1 MEEKKEL
8 WMVQTKRADFSG
20 LAMRLGVSPV
30 AVRVMRNRGLT
41 EEAEMRKYLY
51 GTLDDLYDPR
61 LMKGMEQA
69 AEMIVRKL
77 KEGKH
82 VRIIGDYDID
92 GVCSTYILLKG
103 FQRAAKELSQR
114 CSLEAGRYSVEKE
127 NDAQIDYEIP
137 DRIKDGYGINE
148 SIIRQASADGVDTL
162 VTCDNGIAALREIS
176 IAKQLGMTV
185 VVTDHHEV
193 PVDEYGQI
201 LPPADAVVDPKQD
214 GETYPFHEICGAVV
228 AWKLIRVLYEKLGIP
243 ESEWMDLLEFA
254 AIATVGDVM
263 KLQDENRLIVKYGLK
278 KIGSTKNTGLR
289 KLIEKNN
296 LDIENLSAYHIG
308 FVIGPCLNAGGR
320 LKSAKVALRMLL
332 AEDPEWAGEMADE
345 LKELNDMR
353 KDMTA
358 KGEAEAIEQVEK
370 QYMDDKVL
378 VVFLPECH
386 ESLAGIIAGRLREH
400 FHKPSFVLTRGE
412 TTAKGSGRSIEQYHM
427 YQGLCKVSDLL
438 AKFGGHPM
446 AAGLS
451 LEEKDID
458 EFRRRLNADAE
469 LTEEDFV
476 PKIWID
482 VPMPFEYVNE
492 KIVQELKDLEPFG
505 QGNEKPLF
513 AQKSLVIRNVRV
525 LGKNR
530 NVVKMNLVTETGQ
543 PVDGLLFAD
552 GDRFLEEQ
560 AGRNMIDMIYYPDV
574 NEYNGTRTLQAVI
587 RNYKFH

>member
-20 LAMRLGVSPV
+20 LAMRLGVSLV

-69 AEMIVRKL
+69 AELIVRKL

-332 AEDPEWAGEMADE
+332 AEDPERAGEMADE

-438 AKFGGHPM
+438 VKFGGHPM

-530 NVVKMNLVTETGQ
+530 NVVKLNLVTETGQ

>member
-1 MEEKKEL
+1 MQKKKEI
-8 WMVQTKRADFSG
+8 WMLQTKRADFNG

-30 AVRVMRNRGLT
+30 AVRIMRNRGLLD
-41 EEAEMRKYLY
+41 EREMRKYLY

-61 LMKGMEQA
+61 QMKGMETA
-69 AEMIVRKL
+69 AGIIEKKL
-77 KEGKH
+77 IEGKKI
-82 VRIIGDYDID
+82 RIIGDYDID

-103 FQRAAKELSQR
+103 FHRAA
-114 CSLEAGRYSVEKE
+114 G
-127 NDAQIDYEIP
+127 NGQIDYEIP
-137 DRIKDGYGINE
+137 DRIRDGYGINE
-148 SIIRQASADGVDTL
+148 SIIRQAAEDGIDTL
-162 VTCDNGIAALREIS
+162 VTCDNGIAALKEIS

-193 PVDEYGQI
+193 PVDVYGQI

-214 GETYPFHEICGAVV
+214 GETYPYHEICGAVV
-228 AWKLIRVLYEKLGIP
+228 AWKLINVIYEDLGIP
-243 ESEWMDLLEFA
+243 EHEWMELLEFA

-289 KLIEKNN
+289 MLVEKNN
-296 LDIENLSAYHIG
+296 LDINNLSAYHIG

-332 AEDPEWAGEMADE
+332 EQDPDRVSGLADE
-345 LKELNDMR
+345 LKELNDVR

-358 KGEAEAIEQVEK
+358 RGETEAIEQVERF
-370 QYMDDKVL
+370 YMSDKVL

-412 TTAKGSGRSIEQYHM
+412 QSAKGSGRSIEAYHM
-427 YQGLCKVSDLL
+427 YQGLCEVSDLL
-438 AKFGGHPM
+438 VKFGGHPM

-451 LEEKDID
+451 IEESDID
-458 EFRRRLNADAE
+458 EFRRRLNENAK
-469 LTEEDFV
+469 LTEDDFV
-476 PKIWID
+476 PQIWID

-492 KIVQELKDLEPFG
+492 KIVDELKGLEPFG

-513 AQKSLVIRNVRV
+513 AQKSLTIRNVRV

-530 NVVKMNLVTETGQ
+530 NVVKMNLVTNTGH
-543 PVDGLLFAD
+543 PFDGLLFAD

-560 AGRNMIDMIYYPDV
+560 TGQNTIDMIYYPDV
-574 NEYNGTRTLQAVI
+574 NEYNGTRTLQAI
-587 RNYKFH
+587 IKNYKFR

>member
-20 LAMRLGVSPV
+20 LAMRLEVSPV

-69 AEMIVRKL
+69 AELIARKL

-332 AEDPEWAGEMADE
+332 AEDPERAGEMADE

-386 ESLAGIIAGRLREH
+386 ESLAGIVAGRLREH

-438 AKFGGHPM
+438 VKFGGHPM

-513 AQKSLVIRNVRV
+513 AQKNLVIRNARV

-530 NVVKMNLVTETGQ
+530 NVVKLNLVTETGQ

>member
-1 MEEKKEL
+1 MQKKKEI
-8 WMVQTKRADFSG
+8 WMLQTKRADFNG

-30 AVRVMRNRGLT
+30 AVRIMRNRGLLD
-41 EEAEMRKYLY
+41 EREMRKYLY

-61 LMKGMEQA
+61 QMKGMETA
-69 AEMIVRKL
+69 AGIIEKKL
-77 KEGKH
+77 IEGKKI
-82 VRIIGDYDID
+82 RIIGDYDID

-103 FQRAAKELSQR
+103 FHRAA
-114 CSLEAGRYSVEKE
+114 G
-127 NDAQIDYEIP
+127 NGQIDYEMP
-137 DRIKDGYGINE
+137 DRIRDGYGINE
-148 SIIRQASADGVDTL
+148 SIIRQAAEDGIDTL
-162 VTCDNGIAALREIS
+162 VTCDNGIAALKEIS

-193 PVDEYGQI
+193 PVDAYGQI

-332 AEDPEWAGEMADE
+332 AEDPERAGEMADE

-438 AKFGGHPM
+438 VKFGGHPM

-513 AQKSLVIRNVRV
+513 AQKSLTIRNVRV

-530 NVVKMNLVTETGQ
+530 NVVKMNLVTNTGH
-543 PVDGLLFAD
+543 PFDGLLFAD

-560 AGRNMIDMIYYPDV
+560 TGQNTIDMIYYPDV
-574 NEYNGTRTLQAVI
+574 NEYNGTRTLQAI
-587 RNYKFH
+587 IKNYKFR

>member
-1 MEEKKEL
+1 MQKKKEI
-8 WMVQTKRADFSG
+8 WMLQTKRADFNG

-30 AVRVMRNRGLT
+30 AVRIMRNRGLLD
-41 EEAEMRKYLY
+41 EREMRKYLY

-61 LMKGMEQA
+61 QMKGMETA
-69 AEMIVRKL
+69 AGIIEKKL
-77 KEGKH
+77 IEGKKI
-82 VRIIGDYDID
+82 RIIGDYDID

-103 FQRAAKELSQR
+103 FHRAA
-114 CSLEAGRYSVEKE
+114 G
-127 NDAQIDYEIP
+127 NGQIDYEIP
-137 DRIKDGYGINE
+137 DRIRDGYGINE
-148 SIIRQASADGVDTL
+148 SIIRQAAEDGIDTL
-162 VTCDNGIAALREIS
+162 VTCDNGIAALKEIS

-193 PVDEYGQI
+193 PVDAYGQI

-214 GETYPFHEICGAVV
+214 GETYPYHEICGAVV
-228 AWKLIRVLYEKLGIP
+228 AWKLINVIYKDLGIP
-243 ESEWMDLLEFA
+243 EHEWMELLEFA

-289 KLIEKNN
+289 MLVEKNN
-296 LDIENLSAYHIG
+296 LDINNLSAYHIG

-332 AEDPEWAGEMADE
+332 EQDPDRVSGLADE
-345 LKELNDMR
+345 LKELNDVR

-358 KGEAEAIEQVEK
+358 KGETEAIEQVERF
-370 QYMDDKVL
+370 YMSDKVL

-412 TTAKGSGRSIEQYHM
+412 QSAKGSGRSIEAYHM
-427 YQGLCKVSDLL
+427 YQGLCEVSDLL
-438 AKFGGHPM
+438 VKFGGHPM

-451 LEEKDID
+451 IEESDID
-458 EFRRRLNADAE
+458 EFRRRLNENAK
-469 LTEEDFV
+469 LTEDDFV
-476 PKIWID
+476 PQIWID

-492 KIVQELKDLEPFG
+492 KIVDELKGLEPFG

-513 AQKSLVIRNVRV
+513 AQKSLTIRNVRV

-530 NVVKMNLVTETGQ
+530 NVVKMNLVTNTGH
-543 PVDGLLFAD
+543 PFDGLLFAD

-560 AGRNMIDMIYYPDV
+560 TGQNTIDMIYYPDV
-574 NEYNGTRTLQAVI
+574 NEYNGTRTLQAI
-587 RNYKFH
+587 IKNYKFR

>member
-1 MEEKKEL
+1 MQKKKEI
-8 WMVQTKRADFSG
+8 WMLQTKRADFNG

-30 AVRVMRNRGLT
+30 AVRIMRNRGLLD
-41 EEAEMRKYLY
+41 EREMRKYLY

-61 LMKGMEQA
+61 QMKGMETA
-69 AEMIVRKL
+69 AGIIEKKL
-77 KEGKH
+77 IEGKKI
-82 VRIIGDYDID
+82 RIIGDYDID

-103 FQRAAKELSQR
+103 FHRAA
-114 CSLEAGRYSVEKE
+114 G
-127 NDAQIDYEIP
+127 NGQIDYEIP
-137 DRIKDGYGINE
+137 DRIRDGYGINE
-148 SIIRQASADGVDTL
+148 SIIRQAAEDGIDTL
-162 VTCDNGIAALREIS
+162 VTCDNGIAALKEIS

-193 PVDEYGQI
+193 PVDVYGQI

-214 GETYPFHEICGAVV
+214 GETYPYHEICGAVV
-228 AWKLIRVLYEKLGIP
+228 AWKLINVIYEDLGIP
-243 ESEWMDLLEFA
+243 EHEWMELLEFA

-289 KLIEKNN
+289 MLVEKNN
-296 LDIENLSAYHIG
+296 LDINNLSAYHIG

-320 LKSAKVALRMLL
+320 LKSAKIALRMLL
-332 AEDPEWAGEMADE
+332 EQDADRVSGLADE
-345 LKELNDMR
+345 LKELNDVR

-358 KGEAEAIEQVEK
+358 KGETEAIEQVERF
-370 QYMDDKVL
+370 YMSDKVL

-412 TTAKGSGRSIEQYHM
+412 QSAKGSGRSIEAYHM
-427 YQGLCKVSDLL
+427 YQGLCEVSDLL
-438 AKFGGHPM
+438 VKFGGHPM

-451 LEEKDID
+451 IEESDID
-458 EFRRRLNADAE
+458 EFRRRLNGNVK
-469 LTEEDFV
+469 LTDDDFV
-476 PKIWID
+476 PQIWID

-492 KIVQELKDLEPFG
+492 KIVDELKGLEPFG

-513 AQKSLVIRNVRV
+513 AQKSLTIRNVRV

-530 NVVKMNLVTETGQ
+530 NVVKMNLVTNTGH
-543 PVDGLLFAD
+543 PFDGLLFAD

-560 AGRNMIDMIYYPDV
+560 TGQNTIDMIYYPDV
-574 NEYNGTRTLQAVI
+574 NEYNGTRTLQAI
-587 RNYKFH
+587 IKNYKFR

>member
-1 MEEKKEL
+1 MQKKKEI
-8 WMVQTKRADFSG
+8 WMLQTKRADFNG

-30 AVRVMRNRGLT
+30 AVRIMRNRGLLD
-41 EEAEMRKYLY
+41 EREMRKYLH

-61 LMKGMEQA
+61 QMKGMETA
-69 AEMIVRKL
+69 AGIIEKKL
-77 KEGKH
+77 IEGKKI
-82 VRIIGDYDID
+82 RIIGDYDID

-103 FQRAAKELSQR
+103 FHRAA
-114 CSLEAGRYSVEKE
+114 G
-127 NDAQIDYEIP
+127 NGQIDYEIP
-137 DRIKDGYGINE
+137 DRIRDGYGINE
-148 SIIRQASADGVDTL
+148 SIIRQAAEDGIDTL
-162 VTCDNGIAALREIS
+162 VTCDNGIAALKEIS

-193 PVDEYGQI
+193 PVDAYGQI

-214 GETYPFHEICGAVV
+214 GETYPYHEICGAVV
-228 AWKLIRVLYEKLGIP
+228 AWKLINVIYEDLEIP
-243 ESEWMDLLEFA
+243 EHEWMELLEFA

-289 KLIEKNN
+289 MLVEKNN
-296 LDIENLSAYHIG
+296 LDINNLSAYHIG

-320 LKSAKVALRMLL
+320 LKSAKIALRMLL
-332 AEDPEWAGEMADE
+332 EQDPDRVSGLADE
-345 LKELNDMR
+345 LKELNDVR

-358 KGEAEAIEQVEK
+358 RGETEAIEQVERF
-370 QYMDDKVL
+370 YMSDKVL

-412 TTAKGSGRSIEQYHM
+412 QSAKGSGRSIEAYHM
-427 YQGLCKVSDLL
+427 YQGLCEVSDLL
-438 AKFGGHPM
+438 VKFGGHPM

-451 LEEKDID
+451 IEESDID
-458 EFRRRLNADAE
+458 EFRRRLNENAK
-469 LTEEDFV
+469 LTEDDFV
-476 PKIWID
+476 PQIWID

-492 KIVQELKDLEPFG
+492 KIVDEVKGLEPFG

-513 AQKSLVIRNVRV
+513 AQKSLTIRNVRV

-530 NVVKMNLVTETGQ
+530 NVVKMNLVTNTGH
-543 PVDGLLFAD
+543 PFDGLLFAD

-560 AGRNMIDMIYYPDV
+560 TGQNTIDMIYYPDV
-574 NEYNGTRTLQAVI
+574 NEYNGTRTLQAI
-587 RNYKFH
+587 IKNYKFR

>member
-1 MEEKKEL
+1 MQKKKEI
-8 WMVQTKRADFSG
+8 WMLQTKRADFNG

-30 AVRVMRNRGLT
+30 AVRIMRNRGLLD
-41 EEAEMRKYLY
+41 EREMRKYLY

-61 LMKGMEQA
+61 QMKGMETA
-69 AEMIVRKL
+69 AGIIEKKL
-77 KEGKH
+77 IEGKKI
-82 VRIIGDYDID
+82 RIIGDYDID

-103 FQRAAKELSQR
+103 FHRAA
-114 CSLEAGRYSVEKE
+114 G
-127 NDAQIDYEIP
+127 NGQIDYEIP
-137 DRIKDGYGINE
+137 DRIRDGYGINE
-148 SIIRQASADGVDTL
+148 SIIRQAAEDGIDTL
-162 VTCDNGIAALREIS
+162 VTCDNGIAALKEIS

-193 PVDEYGQI
+193 PVDAYGQI

-214 GETYPFHEICGAVV
+214 GETYPYHEICGAVV
-228 AWKLIRVLYEKLGIP
+228 AWKLINVIYEDLGIP
-243 ESEWMDLLEFA
+243 EHEWMELLEFA

-289 KLIEKNN
+289 MLVEKNN
-296 LDIENLSAYHIG
+296 LDINNLSAYHIG

-332 AEDPEWAGEMADE
+332 EQDPDRVSGLADE
-345 LKELNDMR
+345 LKELNDVR

-358 KGEAEAIEQVEK
+358 KGETEAIEQVERF
-370 QYMDDKVL
+370 YMSDKVL

-412 TTAKGSGRSIEQYHM
+412 QSAKGSGRSIEAYHM
-427 YQGLCKVSDLL
+427 YQGLCEVSDLL
-438 AKFGGHPM
+438 VKFGGHPM

-451 LEEKDID
+451 IEESDID
-458 EFRRRLNADAE
+458 EFRRRLNENAK
-469 LTEEDFV
+469 LTEDDFV
-476 PKIWID
+476 TQIWID

-492 KIVQELKDLEPFG
+492 KIVDELKGLEPFG

-513 AQKSLVIRNVRV
+513 AQKSLTIRNVRV

-530 NVVKMNLVTETGQ
+530 NVVKMNLVTNTGH
-543 PVDGLLFAD
+543 PFDGLLFAD

-560 AGRNMIDMIYYPDV
+560 TGQNTIDMIYYPDV
-574 NEYNGTRTLQAVI
+574 NEYNGTRTLQAI
-587 RNYKFH
+587 IKNYKFR

>member
-1 MEEKKEL
+1 MQKKKEI
-8 WMVQTKRADFSG
+8 WMLQTKRADFNG

-30 AVRVMRNRGLT
+30 AVRIMRNRGLLD
-41 EEAEMRKYLY
+41 EREMRKYLY

-61 LMKGMEQA
+61 QMKGMETA
-69 AEMIVRKL
+69 AGIIEKKL
-77 KEGKH
+77 IEGKKI
-82 VRIIGDYDID
+82 RIIGDYDID

-103 FQRAAKELSQR
+103 FHRAA
-114 CSLEAGRYSVEKE
+114 G
-127 NDAQIDYEIP
+127 NGQIDYEIP
-137 DRIKDGYGINE
+137 DRIRDGYGINE
-148 SIIRQASADGVDTL
+148 SIIRQAAEDGIDTL
-162 VTCDNGIAALREIS
+162 VTCDNGIAALKEIS

-193 PVDEYGQI
+193 PVDVYGQI

-214 GETYPFHEICGAVV
+214 GETYPYHEICGAVV
-228 AWKLIRVLYEKLGIP
+228 AWKLINVIYEDLGIP
-243 ESEWMDLLEFA
+243 EHEWMELLEFA

-289 KLIEKNN
+289 MLVEKNN
-296 LDIENLSAYHIG
+296 LDINNLSAYHIG

-332 AEDPEWAGEMADE
+332 EQDPDRVSGLADE
-345 LKELNDMR
+345 LKELNDVR

-358 KGEAEAIEQVEK
+358 KGETEAIEQVERF
-370 QYMDDKVL
+370 YMSDKVL

-412 TTAKGSGRSIEQYHM
+412 QSAKGSGRSIEAYHM
-427 YQGLCKVSDLL
+427 YQGLCEVSDLL
-438 AKFGGHPM
+438 VKFGGHPM

-451 LEEKDID
+451 IEESDID
-458 EFRRRLNADAE
+458 EFRRRLNENAK
-469 LTEEDFV
+469 LTEDDFV
-476 PKIWID
+476 PQIWID

-492 KIVQELKDLEPFG
+492 KIVDELKGLEPFG

-513 AQKSLVIRNVRV
+513 AQKSLTIRNVRV

-530 NVVKMNLVTETGQ
+530 NVVKMNLVTNTGY
-543 PVDGLLFAD
+543 PFDGLLFAD

-560 AGRNMIDMIYYPDV
+560 TGQNTIDMIYYPDV
-574 NEYNGTRTLQAVI
+574 NEYNGTRTLQAI
-587 RNYKFH
+587 IKNYKFR

>member
-1 MEEKKEL
+1 MQKKKEI
-8 WMVQTKRADFSG
+8 WMLQTKRADFNG

-30 AVRVMRNRGLT
+30 AVRIMRNRGLLD
-41 EEAEMRKYLY
+41 EREMRKYLY
-51 GTLDDLYDPR
+51 WTLDDLYDPR
-61 LMKGMEQA
+61 QMKGMETA
-69 AEMIVRKL
+69 AGIIEKKL
-77 KEGKH
+77 IEGKKI
-82 VRIIGDYDID
+82 RIIGDYDID

-103 FQRAAKELSQR
+103 FHRAA
-114 CSLEAGRYSVEKE
+114 G
-127 NDAQIDYEIP
+127 NGQIDYEIP
-137 DRIKDGYGINE
+137 DRIRDGYGINE
-148 SIIRQASADGVDTL
+148 SIIRQAAEDGIDTL
-162 VTCDNGIAALREIS
+162 VTCDNGIAALKEIS

-193 PVDEYGQI
+193 PVDAYGQI

-214 GETYPFHEICGAVV
+214 GETYPYHEICGAVV
-228 AWKLIRVLYEKLGIP
+228 AWKLINVIYEDLGIP
-243 ESEWMDLLEFA
+243 EHEWMELLEFA

-289 KLIEKNN
+289 MLVEKNN
-296 LDIENLSAYHIG
+296 LDINNLSTYHIG

-332 AEDPEWAGEMADE
+332 EQDPDRVSGLADE
-345 LKELNDMR
+345 LKELNDVR

-358 KGEAEAIEQVEK
+358 KGETEAIEQVERF
-370 QYMDDKVL
+370 YMSDKVL

-412 TTAKGSGRSIEQYHM
+412 QSAKGSGRSIEAYHM
-427 YQGLCKVSDLL
+427 YQGLCEVSDLL
-438 AKFGGHPM
+438 VKFGGHPM

-451 LEEKDID
+451 IEESDID
-458 EFRRRLNADAE
+458 EFRRRLNENAK
-469 LTEEDFV
+469 LTEDDFV
-476 PKIWID
+476 PQIWID

-492 KIVQELKDLEPFG
+492 KIVDELKGLEPFG

-513 AQKSLVIRNVRV
+513 AQKSLTIRNVRV

-530 NVVKMNLVTETGQ
+530 NVVKMNLVTNTGH
-543 PVDGLLFAD
+543 PFDGLLFAD

-560 AGRNMIDMIYYPDV
+560 TGQNTIDMIYYPDV
-574 NEYNGTRTLQAVI
+574 NEYNGTRTLQAI
-587 RNYKFH
+587 IKNYKFR

>member
-1 MEEKKEL
+1 MQKKKEI
-8 WMVQTKRADFSG
+8 WMLQTKRADFNG

-30 AVRVMRNRGLT
+30 AVRIMRNRGLLD
-41 EEAEMRKYLY
+41 EREMRKYLY

-61 LMKGMEQA
+61 QMKGMETA
-69 AEMIVRKL
+69 AGIIEKKL
-77 KEGKH
+77 IEGKKI
-82 VRIIGDYDID
+82 RIIGDYDID

-103 FQRAAKELSQR
+103 FHRAAGNR
-114 CSLEAGRYSVEKE
+114 
-127 NDAQIDYEIP
+127 QIDYEIP
-137 DRIKDGYGINE
+137 DRIRDGYGINE
-148 SIIRQASADGVDTL
+148 SIIRQAAEDGIDTL
-162 VTCDNGIAALREIS
+162 VTCDNGIAALKEIS

-193 PVDEYGQI
+193 PVDAYGQI

-214 GETYPFHEICGAVV
+214 GETYPYHEICGAVV
-228 AWKLIRVLYEKLGIP
+228 AWKLINVIYEDLGIP
-243 ESEWMDLLEFA
+243 EHEWMELLEFA

-289 KLIEKNN
+289 MLVEKNN
-296 LDIENLSAYHIG
+296 LDINNLSAYHIG

-332 AEDPEWAGEMADE
+332 EQDPDRVSGLADE
-345 LKELNDMR
+345 LKELNDVR

-358 KGEAEAIEQVEK
+358 KGETEAIEQVERF
-370 QYMDDKVL
+370 YMSDKVL

-412 TTAKGSGRSIEQYHM
+412 QSAKGSGRSIEAYHM
-427 YQGLCKVSDLL
+427 YQGLCEVSDLL
-438 AKFGGHPM
+438 VKFGGHPM

-451 LEEKDID
+451 IEESDID
-458 EFRRRLNADAE
+458 EFRRRLNENAK
-469 LTEEDFV
+469 LTEDDFV
-476 PKIWID
+476 PQIWID

-492 KIVQELKDLEPFG
+492 KIVDELKGLEPFG

-513 AQKSLVIRNVRV
+513 AQKSLTIRNVRV

-530 NVVKMNLVTETGQ
+530 NVVKMNLVTNTGH
-543 PVDGLLFAD
+543 PFDGLLFAD

-560 AGRNMIDMIYYPDV
+560 TGQNTIDMIYYPDV
-574 NEYNGTRTLQAVI
+574 NEYNGTRTLQAI
-587 RNYKFH
+587 IKNYKFR

>member
-1 MEEKKEL
+1 MQKKKEI
-8 WMVQTKRADFSG
+8 WMLQTKRADFNG
-20 LAMRLGVSPV
+20 LAMCLGVSPV
-30 AVRVMRNRGLT
+30 AVRIMRNRGLLD
-41 EEAEMRKYLY
+41 EREMRKYLY

-61 LMKGMEQA
+61 QMKGMETA
-69 AEMIVRKL
+69 AGIIEKKL
-77 KEGKH
+77 IEGKKI
-82 VRIIGDYDID
+82 RIIGDYDID

-103 FQRAAKELSQR
+103 FHRAA
-114 CSLEAGRYSVEKE
+114 G
-127 NDAQIDYEIP
+127 NGQIDYEIP
-137 DRIKDGYGINE
+137 DRIRDGYGINE
-148 SIIRQASADGVDTL
+148 SIIRQAAEDGIDTL
-162 VTCDNGIAALREIS
+162 VTCDNGIAALKEIS

-193 PVDEYGQI
+193 PVDAYGQI

-214 GETYPFHEICGAVV
+214 GETYPYHEICGAVV
-228 AWKLIRVLYEKLGIP
+228 AWKLINVIYEDLGIP
-243 ESEWMDLLEFA
+243 EHEWMELLEFA

-289 KLIEKNN
+289 MLVEKNN
-296 LDIENLSAYHIG
+296 LDINNLSAYHIG

-332 AEDPEWAGEMADE
+332 EQDPDRVSGLADE
-345 LKELNDMR
+345 LKELNDVR

-358 KGEAEAIEQVEK
+358 KGETEAIEQVERF
-370 QYMDDKVL
+370 YMSDKVL

-412 TTAKGSGRSIEQYHM
+412 QSAKGSGRSIEAYHM
-427 YQGLCKVSDLL
+427 YQGLCEVSDLL
-438 AKFGGHPM
+438 VKFGGHPM

-451 LEEKDID
+451 IEESDID
-458 EFRRRLNADAE
+458 EFRRRLNENAK
-469 LTEEDFV
+469 LTEDDFV
-476 PKIWID
+476 PQIWID

-492 KIVQELKDLEPFG
+492 KIVDELKGLEPFG

-513 AQKSLVIRNVRV
+513 AQKSLTIRNVRV

-530 NVVKMNLVTETGQ
+530 NVVKMNLVTNTGHLF
-543 PVDGLLFAD
+543 DGLLFAD

-560 AGRNMIDMIYYPDV
+560 TGQNTIDMIYYPDV
-574 NEYNGTRTLQAVI
+574 NEYNGTRTLQAI
-587 RNYKFH
+587 IKNYKFR

>member
-1 MEEKKEL
+1 MQKKKEI
-8 WMVQTKRADFSG
+8 WMLQTKRADFNG

-30 AVRVMRNRGLT
+30 AVRIMRNRGLLD
-41 EEAEMRKYLY
+41 ESEMRKYLY

-61 LMKGMEQA
+61 QMKGMETA
-69 AEMIVRKL
+69 AGIIEKKL
-77 KEGKH
+77 IEGKKI
-82 VRIIGDYDID
+82 RIIGDYDID

-103 FQRAAKELSQR
+103 FHRAA
-114 CSLEAGRYSVEKE
+114 G
-127 NDAQIDYEIP
+127 NGQIDYEIP
-137 DRIKDGYGINE
+137 DRIRDGYGINE
-148 SIIRQASADGVDTL
+148 SIIRQAAEDGIDTL
-162 VTCDNGIAALREIS
+162 VTCDNGIAALKEIS

-193 PVDEYGQI
+193 PVDAYGQI

-214 GETYPFHEICGAVV
+214 GETYPYHEICGAVV
-228 AWKLIRVLYEKLGIP
+228 AWKLINVIYEDLGIP
-243 ESEWMDLLEFA
+243 EHEWMELLEFA

-289 KLIEKNN
+289 MLVEKNN
-296 LDIENLSAYHIG
+296 LDINNLSAYHIG

-332 AEDPEWAGEMADE
+332 EQDPDRVSGLADE
-345 LKELNDMR
+345 LKELNDVR

-358 KGEAEAIEQVEK
+358 KGETEAIEQVERF
-370 QYMDDKVL
+370 YMSDKVL

-412 TTAKGSGRSIEQYHM
+412 QSAKGSGRSIEAYHM
-427 YQGLCKVSDLL
+427 YQGLCEVSDLL
-438 AKFGGHPM
+438 VKFGGHPM

-451 LEEKDID
+451 IEESDID
-458 EFRRRLNADAE
+458 EFRRRLNENAK
-469 LTEEDFV
+469 LTEDDFV
-476 PKIWID
+476 PQIWID

-492 KIVQELKDLEPFG
+492 KIVDELKGLEPFG

-513 AQKSLVIRNVRV
+513 AQKSLTIRNVRV

-530 NVVKMNLVTETGQ
+530 NVVKMNLVTNTGH
-543 PVDGLLFAD
+543 PFDGLLFAD

-560 AGRNMIDMIYYPDV
+560 TGQNTIDMISYPDV
-574 NEYNGTRTLQAVI
+574 NEYNGTRTLQAI
-587 RNYKFH
+587 IKNYKFR

>member
-1 MEEKKEL
+1 MQKKKEI
-8 WMVQTKRADFSG
+8 WMLQTKRADFNG

-30 AVRVMRNRGLT
+30 AVRIMRNRGLLD
-41 EEAEMRKYLY
+41 EREMRKYLY

-61 LMKGMEQA
+61 QMKGMETA
-69 AEMIVRKL
+69 AGIIEKKL
-77 KEGKH
+77 IEGKKI
-82 VRIIGDYDID
+82 RIIGDYDID

-103 FQRAAKELSQR
+103 FHRAA
-114 CSLEAGRYSVEKE
+114 G
-127 NDAQIDYEIP
+127 NGQIDYEIP
-137 DRIKDGYGINE
+137 DRIRDGYGINE
-148 SIIRQASADGVDTL
+148 SIIRQAAEDGIDTL
-162 VTCDNGIAALREIS
+162 VTCDNGIAALKEIS

-193 PVDEYGQI
+193 PVDAYGQI

-214 GETYPFHEICGAVV
+214 GERYPYHEICGAVV
-228 AWKLIRVLYEKLGIP
+228 AWKLINVIYEDLGIP
-243 ESEWMDLLEFA
+243 EHEWMELLEFA

-289 KLIEKNN
+289 MLVEKNN
-296 LDIENLSAYHIG
+296 LDINNLSAYHIG

-332 AEDPEWAGEMADE
+332 EQDPDRVSGLADE
-345 LKELNDMR
+345 LKELNDVR

-358 KGEAEAIEQVEK
+358 KGETEAIEQVERF
-370 QYMDDKVL
+370 YMSDKVL

-412 TTAKGSGRSIEQYHM
+412 QSAKGSGRSIEAYHM
-427 YQGLCKVSDLL
+427 YQGLCEVSDLL
-438 AKFGGHPM
+438 VKFGGHPM

-451 LEEKDID
+451 IEESDID
-458 EFRRRLNADAE
+458 EFRRRLNENAK
-469 LTEEDFV
+469 LTEDDFV
-476 PKIWID
+476 PQIWID

-492 KIVQELKDLEPFG
+492 KIVDELKGLEPFG
-505 QGNEKPLF
+505 QGNEKPLL
-513 AQKSLVIRNVRV
+513 AQKSLTIRNVRV

-530 NVVKMNLVTETGQ
+530 NVVKMNLVTNTGH
-543 PVDGLLFAD
+543 PFDGLLFAD

-560 AGRNMIDMIYYPDV
+560 TGQNTIDMIYYPDV
-574 NEYNGTRTLQAVI
+574 NEYNGTRTLQAI
-587 RNYKFH
+587 IKNYKFR

>member
-69 AEMIVRKL
+69 AELIARKL

-214 GETYPFHEICGAVV
+214 GGTYPFHEICGAVV

-332 AEDPEWAGEMADE
+332 AEDPERAGEMADE

-438 AKFGGHPM
+438 VKFGGHPM

-513 AQKSLVIRNVRV
+513 AQKSLVIRNARV

-530 NVVKMNLVTETGQ
+530 NVVKLNLVTETGQ

-587 RNYKFH
+587 RNYKCH

>member
-69 AEMIVRKL
+69 AELIARKL

-332 AEDPEWAGEMADE
+332 AEDPERAGEMADE

-438 AKFGGHPM
+438 VKFGGHPM

-513 AQKSLVIRNVRV
+513 AQKSLTIRNVRV

-530 NVVKMNLVTETGQ
+530 NVVKMNLVTNTGH
-543 PVDGLLFAD
+543 PFDGLLFAD

-560 AGRNMIDMIYYPDV
+560 TGQNTIDMIYYPDV

>member
-1 MEEKKEL
+1 MQKKKEI
-8 WMVQTKRADFSG
+8 WMLQTKRADFNG

-30 AVRVMRNRGLT
+30 AVRIMRNRGLLD
-41 EEAEMRKYLY
+41 EREMRKYLY

-61 LMKGMEQA
+61 QMKGMETA
-69 AEMIVRKL
+69 AGIIEKKL
-77 KEGKH
+77 IEGKKI
-82 VRIIGDYDID
+82 RIIGDYDID

-103 FQRAAKELSQR
+103 FHRAA
-114 CSLEAGRYSVEKE
+114 G
-127 NDAQIDYEIP
+127 NGQIDYEIP
-137 DRIKDGYGINE
+137 DRIRDGYGINE
-148 SIIRQASADGVDTL
+148 SIIRQAAEDGIDTL
-162 VTCDNGIAALREIS
+162 VTCDNGIAALKEIS

-193 PVDEYGQI
+193 PVDVYGQI

-214 GETYPFHEICGAVV
+214 GETYPYHEICGAVV
-228 AWKLIRVLYEKLGIP
+228 AWKLINVIYEDLGIP
-243 ESEWMDLLEFA
+243 EHEWMELLEFA

-289 KLIEKNN
+289 MLVEKNN
-296 LDIENLSAYHIG
+296 LDINNLSAYHIG

-332 AEDPEWAGEMADE
+332 EQDPDRVSGLADE
-345 LKELNDMR
+345 LKELNDVR

-358 KGEAEAIEQVEK
+358 KGETEAIEQVERF
-370 QYMDDKVL
+370 YMSDKVL

-412 TTAKGSGRSIEQYHM
+412 QSAKGSGRSIEAYHM
-427 YQGLCKVSDLL
+427 YQGLCEVSDLL
-438 AKFGGHPM
+438 VKFGGHPM

-451 LEEKDID
+451 IEESDID
-458 EFRRRLNADAE
+458 EFRRRLNENAK
-469 LTEEDFV
+469 LTEDDFV
-476 PKIWID
+476 PQIWID

-492 KIVQELKDLEPFG
+492 KIVDEVKGLEPFG

-513 AQKSLVIRNVRV
+513 AQKSLTIRNVRV

-530 NVVKMNLVTETGQ
+530 NVVKMNLVTNTGH
-543 PVDGLLFAD
+543 PFDGLLFAD

-560 AGRNMIDMIYYPDV
+560 TGQNTIDMIYYPDV
-574 NEYNGTRTLQAVI
+574 NEYNGTRTLQAI
-587 RNYKFH
+587 IKNYKFR

>member
-69 AEMIVRKL
+69 AELIVRKL

-332 AEDPEWAGEMADE
+332 AEDPERAGEMADE

-438 AKFGGHPM
+438 VKFGGHPM

-458 EFRRRLNADAE
+458 EFRRRLNADAK

-513 AQKSLVIRNVRV
+513 AQKSLVIRNARV

-530 NVVKMNLVTETGQ
+530 NVVKLNLVTETGQ

>member
-1 MEEKKEL
+1 MQKKKEI
-8 WMVQTKRADFSG
+8 WMLQTKRADFNG

-30 AVRVMRNRGLT
+30 AVRIMRNRGLLD
-41 EEAEMRKYLY
+41 EREMRKYLY

-61 LMKGMEQA
+61 QMKGMETA
-69 AEMIVRKL
+69 AGIIEKKL
-77 KEGKH
+77 IEGKKI
-82 VRIIGDYDID
+82 RIIGDYDID

-103 FQRAAKELSQR
+103 FHRAA
-114 CSLEAGRYSVEKE
+114 G
-127 NDAQIDYEIP
+127 NGQIDYEIP
-137 DRIKDGYGINE
+137 DRIRDGYGINE
-148 SIIRQASADGVDTL
+148 SIIRQAAEDGIDTL
-162 VTCDNGIAALREIS
+162 VTCDNGIAALKEIS

-193 PVDEYGQI
+193 PVDAYGQI

-214 GETYPFHEICGAVV
+214 GETYPYHEICGAVV
-228 AWKLIRVLYEKLGIP
+228 AWKLINVIYEDLGIP
-243 ESEWMDLLEFA
+243 EHEWMELLEFA

-289 KLIEKNN
+289 MLVEKNN
-296 LDIENLSAYHIG
+296 LDINNLSTYHIG

-332 AEDPEWAGEMADE
+332 EQDPDRVSGLADE
-345 LKELNDMR
+345 LKELNDVR

-358 KGEAEAIEQVEK
+358 KGETEAIEQVERF
-370 QYMDDKVL
+370 YMSDKVL

-412 TTAKGSGRSIEQYHM
+412 QSAKGSGRSIEAYHM
-427 YQGLCKVSDLL
+427 YQGLCEVSDLL
-438 AKFGGHPM
+438 VKFGGHPM

-451 LEEKDID
+451 IEESDID
-458 EFRRRLNADAE
+458 EFRRRLNENAK
-469 LTEEDFV
+469 LTEDDFV
-476 PKIWID
+476 PQIWID
-482 VPMPFEYVNE
+482 VQMPFEYVNE
-492 KIVQELKDLEPFG
+492 KIVDELKGLEPFG

-513 AQKSLVIRNVRV
+513 AQKSLTIRNVRV

-530 NVVKMNLVTETGQ
+530 NVVKMNLVTNTGH
-543 PVDGLLFAD
+543 PFDGLLFAD

-560 AGRNMIDMIYYPDV
+560 TGQNTIDMIYYPDV
-574 NEYNGTRTLQAVI
+574 NEYNGTRTLQAI
-587 RNYKFH
+587 IKN

>member
-1 MEEKKEL
+1 MQKKKEI
-8 WMVQTKRADFSG
+8 WMLQTKRADFNG

-30 AVRVMRNRGLT
+30 AVRIMRNRGLLD
-41 EEAEMRKYLY
+41 EREMRKYLY
-51 GTLDDLYDPR
+51 GSLDDLYDPR
-61 LMKGMEQA
+61 QMKGMETA
-69 AEMIVRKL
+69 AGIIEKKL
-77 KEGKH
+77 IEGKKI
-82 VRIIGDYDID
+82 RIIGDYDID

-103 FQRAAKELSQR
+103 FHRAA
-114 CSLEAGRYSVEKE
+114 G
-127 NDAQIDYEIP
+127 NGQIDYEIP
-137 DRIKDGYGINE
+137 DRIRDGYGINE
-148 SIIRQASADGVDTL
+148 SIIRQAAEDGIDTL
-162 VTCDNGIAALREIS
+162 VTCDNGIAALKEIS

-193 PVDEYGQI
+193 PVDVYGQI

-214 GETYPFHEICGAVV
+214 GETYPYHEICGAVV
-228 AWKLIRVLYEKLGIP
+228 AWKLINVIYEDLGIP
-243 ESEWMDLLEFA
+243 EHEWMELLEFA

-289 KLIEKNN
+289 MLVEKNN
-296 LDIENLSAYHIG
+296 LDINNLSAYHIG

-320 LKSAKVALRMLL
+320 LKSAKIALRMLL
-332 AEDPEWAGEMADE
+332 EQDPDRVSGLADE
-345 LKELNDMR
+345 LKELNDVR

-358 KGEAEAIEQVEK
+358 RGETEAIEQVERF
-370 QYMDDKVL
+370 YMSDKVL

-412 TTAKGSGRSIEQYHM
+412 QSAKGSGRSIEAYHM
-427 YQGLCKVSDLL
+427 YQGLCEVSDLL
-438 AKFGGHPM
+438 VKFGGHPM

-451 LEEKDID
+451 IEESDID
-458 EFRRRLNADAE
+458 EFRRRLNENAK
-469 LTEEDFV
+469 LTEDDFV
-476 PKIWID
+476 PQIWID

-492 KIVQELKDLEPFG
+492 KIVDEVKGLEPFG

-513 AQKSLVIRNVRV
+513 AQKSLTIRNVRV

-530 NVVKMNLVTETGQ
+530 NVVKMNLVTNTGH
-543 PVDGLLFAD
+543 PFDGLLFAD

-560 AGRNMIDMIYYPDV
+560 TGQNTIDMIYYPDV
-574 NEYNGTRTLQAVI
+574 NEYNGTRTLQAI
-587 RNYKFH
+587 IKNYKFR

>member
-1 MEEKKEL
+1 MQKKKEI
-8 WMVQTKRADFSG
+8 WMLQTKRADFNG

-30 AVRVMRNRGLT
+30 AVRIMRNRGLLD
-41 EEAEMRKYLY
+41 EREMRKYLY

-61 LMKGMEQA
+61 QMKGMETA
-69 AEMIVRKL
+69 AGIIEKKL
-77 KEGKH
+77 IEGKKI
-82 VRIIGDYDID
+82 RIIGDYDID

-103 FQRAAKELSQR
+103 FRRAA
-114 CSLEAGRYSVEKE
+114 G
-127 NDAQIDYEIP
+127 NGQIDYEIP
-137 DRIKDGYGINE
+137 DRIRDGYGINE
-148 SIIRQASADGVDTL
+148 SIIRQAAEDGIDTL
-162 VTCDNGIAALREIS
+162 VTCDNGIAALKEIS

-193 PVDEYGQI
+193 PVDVYGQI

-214 GETYPFHEICGAVV
+214 GETYPYHEICGAVV
-228 AWKLIRVLYEKLGIP
+228 AWKLINVIYEDLGIP
-243 ESEWMDLLEFA
+243 EHEWMELLEFA

-289 KLIEKNN
+289 MLVEKNN
-296 LDIENLSAYHIG
+296 LDINNLSAYHIG

-332 AEDPEWAGEMADE
+332 EQDPDRVSGLADE
-345 LKELNDMR
+345 LKELNDVR

-358 KGEAEAIEQVEK
+358 KGETEAIEQVERF
-370 QYMDDKVL
+370 YMSDKVL

-412 TTAKGSGRSIEQYHM
+412 QSAKGSGRSIEAYHM
-427 YQGLCKVSDLL
+427 YQGLCEVSDLL
-438 AKFGGHPM
+438 VKFGGHPM

-451 LEEKDID
+451 IEESDID
-458 EFRRRLNADAE
+458 EFRRRLNENAK
-469 LTEEDFV
+469 LTEDDFV
-476 PKIWID
+476 PQIWID

-492 KIVQELKDLEPFG
+492 KIVDELKSLEPFG

-513 AQKSLVIRNVRV
+513 AQKSLTIRNVRV

-530 NVVKMNLVTETGQ
+530 NVVKMNLVTNTGH
-543 PVDGLLFAD
+543 PFDGLLFAD

-560 AGRNMIDMIYYPDV
+560 TGQNTIDMIYYPDV
-574 NEYNGTRTLQAVI
+574 NEYNGTRTLQAI
-587 RNYKFH
+587 IKNYKFR

>member
-1 MEEKKEL
+1 MQKKKEI
-8 WMVQTKRADFSG
+8 WMLQTKRADFNG

-30 AVRVMRNRGLT
+30 AVRIMRNRGLLD
-41 EEAEMRKYLY
+41 EREMRKYLY

-61 LMKGMEQA
+61 QMKGMETA
-69 AEMIVRKL
+69 AGIIEKKL
-77 KEGKH
+77 IEGKKI
-82 VRIIGDYDID
+82 RIIGDYDID

-103 FQRAAKELSQR
+103 FHRAA
-114 CSLEAGRYSVEKE
+114 G
-127 NDAQIDYEIP
+127 NGQIDYEIP
-137 DRIKDGYGINE
+137 DRIRDGYGINE
-148 SIIRQASADGVDTL
+148 SIIRQAAEDGIDTL
-162 VTCDNGIAALREIS
+162 VTCDNGIAALKEIS

-193 PVDEYGQI
+193 PVDAYGQI

-214 GETYPFHEICGAVV
+214 GETYPYHEICGAVV
-228 AWKLIRVLYEKLGIP
+228 AWKLINVIYEDLGIP
-243 ESEWMDLLEFA
+243 EHEWMELLEFA

-289 KLIEKNN
+289 MLVEKNN
-296 LDIENLSAYHIG
+296 LDINNLSAYHIG

-332 AEDPEWAGEMADE
+332 EQDPDRVSGLADE
-345 LKELNDMR
+345 LKELNDVR

-358 KGEAEAIEQVEK
+358 KGETEAIEQVERF
-370 QYMDDKVL
+370 YMSDKVL
-378 VVFLPECH
+378 VVFLSECH

-412 TTAKGSGRSIEQYHM
+412 QSAKGSGRSIEAYHM
-427 YQGLCKVSDLL
+427 YQGLCEVSDLL
-438 AKFGGHPM
+438 VKFGGHPM

-451 LEEKDID
+451 IEESDID
-458 EFRRRLNADAE
+458 EFRRRLNENAK
-469 LTEEDFV
+469 LTEDDFV
-476 PKIWID
+476 PQIWID

-492 KIVQELKDLEPFG
+492 KIVDELKGLEPFG

-513 AQKSLVIRNVRV
+513 AQKSLTIRNVRV

-530 NVVKMNLVTETGQ
+530 NVVKMNLVTNTGH
-543 PVDGLLFAD
+543 PFDGLLFAD

-560 AGRNMIDMIYYPDV
+560 TGQNTIDMIYYPDV
-574 NEYNGTRTLQAVI
+574 NEYNGTRTLQAI
-587 RNYKFH
+587 IKNYKFR

>member
-1 MEEKKEL
+1 MQKKKEI
-8 WMVQTKRADFSG
+8 WMLQTKRADFNG

-30 AVRVMRNRGLT
+30 AVRIMRNRGLLD
-41 EEAEMRKYLY
+41 EREMRKYLY

-61 LMKGMEQA
+61 QMKGMETA
-69 AEMIVRKL
+69 AGIIEKKL
-77 KEGKH
+77 IEGKKI
-82 VRIIGDYDID
+82 RIIGDYDID

-103 FQRAAKELSQR
+103 FHRAA
-114 CSLEAGRYSVEKE
+114 G
-127 NDAQIDYEIP
+127 NGQIDYEIP
-137 DRIKDGYGINE
+137 DRIRDGYGISE
-148 SIIRQASADGVDTL
+148 SIIRQAAEDGIDTL
-162 VTCDNGIAALREIS
+162 VTCDNGIAALKEIS

-193 PVDEYGQI
+193 PVDAYGQI

-214 GETYPFHEICGAVV
+214 GETYPYHEICGAVV
-228 AWKLIRVLYEKLGIP
+228 AWKLINVIYEDLEIP
-243 ESEWMDLLEFA
+243 EHEWMELLEFA

-289 KLIEKNN
+289 MLVEKNN
-296 LDIENLSAYHIG
+296 LDINNLSAYHIG

-320 LKSAKVALRMLL
+320 LKSAKIALRMLL
-332 AEDPEWAGEMADE
+332 EQDPDRVSGLADE
-345 LKELNDMR
+345 LKELNDVR

-358 KGEAEAIEQVEK
+358 RGETEAIEQVERF
-370 QYMDDKVL
+370 YMSDKVL

-412 TTAKGSGRSIEQYHM
+412 QSAKGSGRSIEAYHM
-427 YQGLCKVSDLL
+427 YQGLCEVSDLL
-438 AKFGGHPM
+438 VKFGGHPM

-451 LEEKDID
+451 IEESDID
-458 EFRRRLNADAE
+458 EFRRRLNENAK
-469 LTEEDFV
+469 LTEDDFV
-476 PKIWID
+476 PQIWID

-492 KIVQELKDLEPFG
+492 KIVDEVKGLEPFG

-513 AQKSLVIRNVRV
+513 AQKSLTIRNVRV

-530 NVVKMNLVTETGQ
+530 NVVKMNLVTNTGH
-543 PVDGLLFAD
+543 PFDGLLFAD

-560 AGRNMIDMIYYPDV
+560 TGQNTIDMIYYPDV
-574 NEYNGTRTLQAVI
+574 NEYNGTRTLQAI
-587 RNYKFH
+587 IKNYKFR

>member
-1 MEEKKEL
+1 MQKKKEI
-8 WMVQTKRADFSG
+8 WMLQTKRADFNG

-30 AVRVMRNRGLT
+30 AVRIMRNRGLLD
-41 EEAEMRKYLY
+41 EREMRKYLY

-61 LMKGMEQA
+61 QMKGMETA
-69 AEMIVRKL
+69 AGIIEKKL
-77 KEGKH
+77 IEGKKI
-82 VRIIGDYDID
+82 RIIGDYDID

-103 FQRAAKELSQR
+103 FHRAA
-114 CSLEAGRYSVEKE
+114 G
-127 NDAQIDYEIP
+127 NGQIDYEIP
-137 DRIKDGYGINE
+137 DRIRDGYGINE
-148 SIIRQASADGVDTL
+148 SIIRQAAEDGIDTL
-162 VTCDNGIAALREIS
+162 VTCDNGIAALKEIS

-193 PVDEYGQI
+193 PVDAYGQT
-201 LPPADAVVDPKQD
+201 LSPADAVVDPKQD
-214 GETYPFHEICGAVV
+214 GETYPYHEICGAVV
-228 AWKLIRVLYEKLGIP
+228 AWKLINVIYEDLGIP
-243 ESEWMDLLEFA
+243 EHEWMELLEFA

-289 KLIEKNN
+289 MLVEKNN
-296 LDIENLSAYHIG
+296 LDINNLSAYHIG

-332 AEDPEWAGEMADE
+332 EQDPDRVSGLADE
-345 LKELNDMR
+345 LKELYDVR

-358 KGEAEAIEQVEK
+358 KGETEAIEQVERF
-370 QYMDDKVL
+370 YMSDKVL

-412 TTAKGSGRSIEQYHM
+412 QSAKGSGRSIEAYHM
-427 YQGLCKVSDLL
+427 YQGLCEVSDLL
-438 AKFGGHPM
+438 VKFGGHPM

-451 LEEKDID
+451 IEESDID
-458 EFRRRLNADAE
+458 EFRRRLNENAK
-469 LTEEDFV
+469 LTEDDFV
-476 PKIWID
+476 PQIWID

-492 KIVQELKDLEPFG
+492 KIVDELKGLEPFG

-513 AQKSLVIRNVRV
+513 AQKSLTIRNVRV

-530 NVVKMNLVTETGQ
+530 NVVKMNLVTNTGH
-543 PVDGLLFAD
+543 PFDGLLFAD

-560 AGRNMIDMIYYPDV
+560 TGQNTIDMIYYPDV
-574 NEYNGTRTLQAVI
+574 NEYNGTRTLQAI
-587 RNYKFH
+587 IKNYKFR

>member
-1 MEEKKEL
+1 MQKKKEI
-8 WMVQTKRADFSG
+8 WMLQTKRADFNG

-30 AVRVMRNRGLT
+30 AVRIMRNRGLLD
-41 EEAEMRKYLY
+41 EREMRKYLY

-61 LMKGMEQA
+61 QMKGMETA
-69 AEMIVRKL
+69 AGIIEKKL
-77 KEGKH
+77 IEGKKI
-82 VRIIGDYDID
+82 RIIGDYDID

-103 FQRAAKELSQR
+103 FHRAA
-114 CSLEAGRYSVEKE
+114 G
-127 NDAQIDYEIP
+127 NGQIDYEIP
-137 DRIKDGYGINE
+137 DRIRDGYGINE
-148 SIIRQASADGVDTL
+148 SIIRQAAEDGIDTL
-162 VTCDNGIAALREIS
+162 VTCDNGIAALKEIS

-193 PVDEYGQI
+193 PVDAYGQI

-214 GETYPFHEICGAVV
+214 GETYPYHEICGAVV
-228 AWKLIRVLYEKLGIP
+228 AWKLINVIYEDLGIP
-243 ESEWMDLLEFA
+243 EHEWMELLEFA

-289 KLIEKNN
+289 MLVEKNN
-296 LDIENLSAYHIG
+296 LDINNLSAYHIG

-332 AEDPEWAGEMADE
+332 EQDPDRVSGLADE
-345 LKELNDMR
+345 LKELNDVR

-358 KGEAEAIEQVEK
+358 KGETEAIEQVERF
-370 QYMDDKVL
+370 YMSDKVL

-412 TTAKGSGRSIEQYHM
+412 QSAKGSGRSIEAYHM
-427 YQGLCKVSDLL
+427 YQGLCGVSDLL
-438 AKFGGHPM
+438 VKFGGHPM

-451 LEEKDID
+451 IEESDID
-458 EFRRRLNADAE
+458 EFRRRLNENAK
-469 LTEEDFV
+469 LTEDDFV
-476 PKIWID
+476 PQIWID

-492 KIVQELKDLEPFG
+492 KIVDELKGLEPFG

-513 AQKSLVIRNVRV
+513 AQKSLTIRNVRV

-530 NVVKMNLVTETGQ
+530 NVVKMNLVTNTGH
-543 PVDGLLFAD
+543 PFDGLLFAD

-560 AGRNMIDMIYYPDV
+560 TGQNTIDMIYYPDV
-574 NEYNGTRTLQAVI
+574 NEYNGTRTLQAI
-587 RNYKFH
+587 IKNYKFR

>member
-69 AEMIVRKL
+69 AELIVRKL

-332 AEDPEWAGEMADE
+332 AEDPERAGEMADE

-370 QYMDDKVL
+370 QYMGDKVL

-438 AKFGGHPM
+438 VKFGGHPM

>member
-51 GTLDDLYDPR
+51 GRLDDLYDPR

-69 AEMIVRKL
+69 AELIVRKL

-148 SIIRQASADGVDTL
+148 SIIRQASADEVDTL

-332 AEDPEWAGEMADE
+332 AEDPEQAGEMADK

-438 AKFGGHPM
+438 VKFGGHPM

-513 AQKSLVIRNVRV
+513 AQKSLVIRNARV

-530 NVVKMNLVTETGQ
+530 NVVKLNLVTETGQ

>member
-1 MEEKKEL
+1 MQKKKEI
-8 WMVQTKRADFSG
+8 WMLQTKRADFNG

-30 AVRVMRNRGLT
+30 AVRIMRNRGLLD
-41 EEAEMRKYLY
+41 EREMRKYLY

-61 LMKGMEQA
+61 QMKGMETA
-69 AEMIVRKL
+69 AGIIEKKL
-77 KEGKH
+77 IEGKKI
-82 VRIIGDYDID
+82 RIIGDYDID

-103 FQRAAKELSQR
+103 FHRAA
-114 CSLEAGRYSVEKE
+114 G
-127 NDAQIDYEIP
+127 NGQIDYEIP
-137 DRIKDGYGINE
+137 DRIRDGYGINE
-148 SIIRQASADGVDTL
+148 SIIRQAAEDGIDTL
-162 VTCDNGIAALREIS
+162 VTCDNGIAALKEIS

-193 PVDEYGQI
+193 PVDAYGQI

-214 GETYPFHEICGAVV
+214 GETYPYHEICGAVV
-228 AWKLIRVLYEKLGIP
+228 AWKLINVIYEDLGIP
-243 ESEWMDLLEFA
+243 EHEWMELLEFA

-289 KLIEKNN
+289 MLVEKNN
-296 LDIENLSAYHIG
+296 LDINNLSAYHIG

-332 AEDPEWAGEMADE
+332 EQDPDRVSGLADE
-345 LKELNDMR
+345 LKELNDVR

-358 KGEAEAIEQVEK
+358 KGETEAIEQVERF
-370 QYMDDKVL
+370 YMSDKVL

-412 TTAKGSGRSIEQYHM
+412 QSAKGSGRSIEAYHM
-427 YQGLCKVSDLL
+427 YQGLCEVSDLL
-438 AKFGGHPM
+438 VKFGGHPM

-451 LEEKDID
+451 IEESDID
-458 EFRRRLNADAE
+458 EFRRRLNENAK
-469 LTEEDFV
+469 LTEDDFV
-476 PKIWID
+476 PQIWID

-492 KIVQELKDLEPFG
+492 KIVDEVKGLEPFG

-513 AQKSLVIRNVRV
+513 AQKSLTIRNVRV

-530 NVVKMNLVTETGQ
+530 NVVKMNLVTNTGH
-543 PVDGLLFAD
+543 PFDGLLFAD

-560 AGRNMIDMIYYPDV
+560 TGQNTIDMIYYPDV
-574 NEYNGTRTLQAVI
+574 NEYNGTRTLQAI
-587 RNYKFH
+587 IKNYKFR

>member
-1 MEEKKEL
+1 MQKKKEI
-8 WMVQTKRADFSG
+8 WMLQTKRADFNG

-30 AVRVMRNRGLT
+30 AVRIMRNRGLLD
-41 EEAEMRKYLY
+41 EREMRKYLY

-61 LMKGMEQA
+61 QMKGMETA
-69 AEMIVRKL
+69 AGIIEKKL
-77 KEGKH
+77 IEGKKI
-82 VRIIGDYDID
+82 RIIGDYDID

-103 FQRAAKELSQR
+103 FHRAA
-114 CSLEAGRYSVEKE
+114 G
-127 NDAQIDYEIP
+127 NGQIDYEIP
-137 DRIKDGYGINE
+137 DRIRDGYGINE
-148 SIIRQASADGVDTL
+148 SIIRQAAEDGIDTL
-162 VTCDNGIAALREIS
+162 VTCDNGIAALKEIS

-193 PVDEYGQI
+193 PVDAYGQI

-214 GETYPFHEICGAVV
+214 GETYPYHEICGAVV
-228 AWKLIRVLYEKLGIP
+228 AWKLINVIYGDLGIP
-243 ESEWMDLLEFA
+243 EHEWMELLEFA

-289 KLIEKNN
+289 MLVEKNN
-296 LDIENLSAYHIG
+296 LDINNLSAYHIG

-332 AEDPEWAGEMADE
+332 EQDPDRVSGLADE
-345 LKELNDMR
+345 LKELNDVR

-358 KGEAEAIEQVEK
+358 KGETEAIEQVERF
-370 QYMDDKVL
+370 YMSDKVL

-412 TTAKGSGRSIEQYHM
+412 QSAKGSGRSIEAYHM
-427 YQGLCKVSDLL
+427 YQGLCEVSDLL
-438 AKFGGHPM
+438 VKFGGHPM

-451 LEEKDID
+451 IEESDID
-458 EFRRRLNADAE
+458 EFRRRLNENAK
-469 LTEEDFV
+469 LTEDDFV
-476 PKIWID
+476 PQIWID

-492 KIVQELKDLEPFG
+492 KIVDELKGLEPFG

-513 AQKSLVIRNVRV
+513 AQKSLTIRNVRV

-530 NVVKMNLVTETGQ
+530 NVVKMNLVTNTGHLF
-543 PVDGLLFAD
+543 DGLLFAD

-560 AGRNMIDMIYYPDV
+560 TGQNTIDMIYYPDV
-574 NEYNGTRTLQAVI
+574 NEYNGTRTLQAI
-587 RNYKFH
+587 IKNYKFR

>member
-1 MEEKKEL
+1 MQKKKEI
-8 WMVQTKRADFSG
+8 WMLQTKRADFNG

-30 AVRVMRNRGLT
+30 AVRIMRNRGLLD
-41 EEAEMRKYLY
+41 EREMRKYLY

-61 LMKGMEQA
+61 QMKGMETA
-69 AEMIVRKL
+69 AGIIEKKL
-77 KEGKH
+77 IEGKKI
-82 VRIIGDYDID
+82 RIIGDYDID

-103 FQRAAKELSQR
+103 FHRAA
-114 CSLEAGRYSVEKE
+114 G
-127 NDAQIDYEIP
+127 NGQIDYEIP
-137 DRIKDGYGINE
+137 DRIRDGYGINE
-148 SIIRQASADGVDTL
+148 SIIRQAAEDGIDTL
-162 VTCDNGIAALREIS
+162 VTCDNGIAALKEIS

-193 PVDEYGQI
+193 PVDAYGQI

-214 GETYPFHEICGAVV
+214 GETYPYHEICGAVV
-228 AWKLIRVLYEKLGIP
+228 AWKLINVIYEDLGIP
-243 ESEWMDLLEFA
+243 EHEWMELLEFA

-289 KLIEKNN
+289 MLVEKNN
-296 LDIENLSAYHIG
+296 LDINNLSAYHIG

-332 AEDPEWAGEMADE
+332 EQDPDRVSGLADE
-345 LKELNDMR
+345 LKELNDVR

-358 KGEAEAIEQVEK
+358 KGETEAIEQVERF
-370 QYMDDKVL
+370 YMSDKVL

-412 TTAKGSGRSIEQYHM
+412 QSAKGSGRSIEAYHM
-427 YQGLCKVSDLL
+427 YQGLCEVSDLL
-438 AKFGGHPM
+438 VKFGGHPM

-451 LEEKDID
+451 IEESDID
-458 EFRRRLNADAE
+458 EFRRRLNENAK
-469 LTEEDFV
+469 LTEDDFV
-476 PKIWID
+476 PQIWID

-492 KIVQELKDLEPFG
+492 KIVDELKGLEPFG

-513 AQKSLVIRNVRV
+513 AQKSLTIRNVRV

-530 NVVKMNLVTETGQ
+530 NVVKMNLVTNTGH
-543 PVDGLLFAD
+543 PFDGLLFAD
-552 GDRFLEEQ
+552 GDPFLEEQ
-560 AGRNMIDMIYYPDV
+560 TGQNTIDMIYYPDV
-574 NEYNGTRTLQAVI
+574 NEYNGTRTLQAI
-587 RNYKFH
+587 IKNYKFR